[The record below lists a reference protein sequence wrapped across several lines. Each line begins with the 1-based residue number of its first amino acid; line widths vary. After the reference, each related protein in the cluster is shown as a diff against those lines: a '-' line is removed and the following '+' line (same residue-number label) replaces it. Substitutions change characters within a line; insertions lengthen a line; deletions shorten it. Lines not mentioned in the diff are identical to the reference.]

1 MPVIAAEL
9 KPTCESRWNLEYFT
23 FVDITAV
30 STAKHWEPKL
40 SRGTMKLTAYGTN
53 TPARPSFTMR
63 RAQLSSRALETQL
76 SALCDGG
83 DSALDLRCDA
93 YGLGANHVGA
103 IARDVGFRL
112 ALHSP
117 REPQP
122 GVLPSSPEG
131 ATLLTNWWEGSA
143 DPIIQLQ
150 ADVIS
155 VKRVPAG
162 TPVSYGYEYHT
173 PQETTLALVSVG
185 FADGVPRSA
194 SGKGHI
200 NIGGQ
205 VHPIAGRIAMDQCV
219 VDVSDTDVAVG
230 DIATLWGGS
239 PTLEEWA
246 AWSGRPSGAL
256 LSHLAPRVVRRWL
269 S

>member
-1 MPVIAAEL
+1 VIAAEL
-9 KPTCESRWNLEYFT
+9 KPTCESPWNQEYFSS
-23 FVDITAV
+23 VDTTAA
-30 STAKHWEPKL
+30 SIAKHWEPRL
-40 SRGTMKLTAYGTN
+40 SRGTMKRTAYGMN
-53 TPARPSFTMR
+53 TPARPSPTMR
-63 RAQLSSRALETQL
+63 RAQLSSQALETQL
-76 SALCDGG
+76 LALCGG
-83 DSALDLRCDA
+83 GNIALDLRGDA
-93 YGLGANHVGA
+93 YGLGADHVGT
-103 IARDVGFRL
+103 IARDVGFRH

-117 REPQP
+117 REPHS
-122 GVLPSSPEG
+122 GALSPSPDG

-143 DPIIQLQ
+143 DPIIELQ

-194 SGKGHI
+194 SGKGQI

-230 DIATLWGGS
+230 DIATLWGFN

-246 AWSGRPSGAL
+246 VWSGRPTGAL